1 MKKGTFFYNYTAS
14 KTGVNAYSRF
24 NYGISVVNFN
34 EGGVLPIEAFKVIEK
49 EAKEKYPDAEKINFT
64 AFNLLVAGE

>member
-14 KTGVNAYSRF
+14 KTGVNAYSLF
-24 NYGISVVNFN
+24 SYGIFTANFDGR
-34 EGGVLPIEAFKVIEK
+34 EVLPTEAFKKIEK
-49 EAKEKYPDAEKINFT
+49 QAKEKYPDADNINFT